1 MKPILVV
8 DWRADCIAALADLL
22 LAPDGPGAPG
32 GADLRRCLV
41 VFPHRRPA
49 RHLMHHL
56 ATRADVPK
64 PLFLPEMTAV
74 DQWLPALARE
84 LDPAPL
90 RTAGLLDRV
99 GLLREAVAAL
109 PRPGPLR
116 ALAAAPERFF
126 PWGRHLAGLM
136 EELLR
141 HGAGPQDMHHLQGEV
156 HDTAAA
162 LLERLRAIHDGYLR
176 ALEARGWTTPGL
188 DAARVARRADELP
201 ALLAG
206 RRILLVGFHAP
217 TGTEMAVLRALAAAG
232 TAQVVWHSDPAL
244 AQAPGR
250 VHWACREHAR
260 WLRDWGAR
268 AELLG
273 PPSPDTRETPPTVRF
288 HEGFDLHSQL
298 DALRGVLDD
307 MAGPPAQATQNG
319 RKQDTPKPGAHGDTA
334 VILPDSGALMPVLHH
349 LPVKDVN
356 ISMGYPL
363 ARSSLLRLVETV
375 LRLQE
380 TSPGPGRYAW
390 REVVALIR
398 HPYVKMLEPRPGL
411 PLRGLLREM
420 EQAVRR
426 GGTVF
431 APLAWAPDPAT
442 LPEGTLPP
450 EADPQEALALLHE
463 TLTACLTAFEG
474 LGSLEALGRALL
486 GLARALVP
494 EGGEQTWHRFPVDAE
509 CLYRLTA
516 VVVPALT
523 DSHVSRDPAGRATLF
538 SILRQMLAAERVP
551 FEAEPLTGLQVLGM
565 LESRLL
571 RFARVCVL
579 DATEEHLPGPPAHDP
594 LLPDPLRG
602 LLGLPDARQR
612 AQVAAHNFHRLVAG
626 AREVHLFYH
635 TGVSGSG
642 PLGGRSVRSRFVEQL
657 LWEEEKRQGRVIR
670 GNDGGPLETLAL
682 PVRPLPRPTP
692 GVAKTAPILARLDTL
707 LVTRV
712 LSPTLLDDYLACPLR
727 FFHKRLTPLRE
738 PDTVSED
745 GDQRELGILIHAV
758 LKDFLAPLRQ
768 QRVNLAEQD
777 PAPLMDA
784 FSARLEAA
792 PFFIQMPYDLRL
804 GLRAVGRERLR
815 RFLASSPETTIVLLE
830 QPVEAPLAVDGL
842 GVRLGGVLDRV
853 DQRPEGAVVLD
864 YKTGSLA
871 PPPLKAWSND
881 ALWERVEA
889 WEPGQDPGLLADL
902 EAALHS
908 LQLPLYAWLHWR
920 ETDTLPAD
928 AAWVELRADGGE
940 KPLFGPKA
948 EAETRETAITE
959 LTPLAVRLL
968 VRHMRG
974 AERFEAAPGPH
985 CQWCR
990 FGFSCPLPAKA
1001 GTSR

>member
-1 MKPILVV
+1 MKPVLVV
-8 DWRADCIAALADLL
+8 DWRADFIAALADLL
-22 LAPDGPGAPG
+22 LARG
-32 GADLRRCLV
+32 GADLRGCLV

-49 RHLMHHL
+49 RHLMHRL

-64 PLFLPEMTAV
+64 PLFLPRMTAV

-99 GLLREAVAAL
+99 GLLREVVAAL
-109 PRPGPLR
+109 PRPGLLGG
-116 ALAAAPERFF
+116 LAGAPERFF

-141 HGAGPQDMHHLQGEV
+141 HGATPQDLHHLQGEV

-162 LLERLRAIHDGYLR
+162 LLERLRAIHDAYLR
-176 ALEARGWTTPGL
+176 ALAHQGWTTPGL
-188 DAARVARRADELP
+188 DAARVARRAGELP

-206 RRILLVGFHAP
+206 RQVLLAGFHAP
-217 TGTEMAVLRALAAAG
+217 TGAEMAVLRALAEAG
-232 TAQVVWHSDPAL
+232 AAQVVWHSDPAL
-244 AQAPGR
+244 AQAPDR

-260 WLRDWGAR
+260 WLADWGAR
-268 AELLG
+268 AEILG
-273 PPSPDTRETPPTVRF
+273 PVSQEPPATVRF

-298 DALRGVLDD
+298 GALRTVLDTPGTQAHQD
-307 MAGPPAQATQNG
+307 APPAPA
-319 RKQDTPKPGAHGDTA
+319 RPHADTA
-334 VILPDSGALMPVLHH
+334 VVLPDTGSLMPVLHH
-349 LPVKDVN
+349 LPMKDVN

-398 HPYVKMLEPRPGL
+398 HPYVKMLEPRPEL

-420 EQAVRR
+420 ERAIRQ

-431 APLAWAPDPAT
+431 APLEWTPDPAA

-450 EADPQEALALLHE
+450 DADPGQALDLLREALA
-463 TLTACLTAFEG
+463 ACLTAFEG
-474 LGSLEALGRALL
+474 LGSLEALGQALL
-486 GLARALVP
+486 GLAQALVP

-523 DSHVSRDPAGRATLF
+523 DSHISRDPAGQDVLF

-579 DATEEHLPGPPAHDP
+579 DATEDKLPGPPAHDP

-635 TGVSGSG
+635 TGTSGSG

-657 LWEEEKRQGRVIR
+657 LWEEEKRQGRIIR
-670 GNDGGPLETLAL
+670 GDDGGPLATLAL
-682 PVRPLPRPTP
+682 PVRPLPRPAP
-692 GVAKTAPILARLDTL
+692 GVAKTPAIHARLATL
-707 LVTRV
+707 LATRA
-712 LSPTLLDDYLACPLR
+712 LSPSLLDDYLACPLR

-738 PDTVSED
+738 PDTVSEE
-745 GDQRELGILIHAV
+745 GDHRELGTLVHAV
-758 LKDFLAPLRQ
+758 LKDFLAPLRE
-768 QRVNLAEQD
+768 QRTDLAALD
-777 PAPLMDA
+777 PAPLLDA
-784 FSARLEAA
+784 FTTRLEAA
-792 PFFIQMPYDLRL
+792 PFFAQMAYDLRH

-830 QPVEAPLAVDGL
+830 HPVEAALAVDEL
-842 GVRLGGVLDRV
+842 DVRLHGVLDRV
-853 DQRPEGAVVLD
+853 DRRPGGDVVLD
-864 YKTGSLA
+864 YKTGALA
-871 PPPLKAWSND
+871 PPPLSAWRNT
-881 ALWERVEA
+881 ALWERVEE

-902 EAALHS
+902 HAALHS
-908 LQLPLYAWLHWR
+908 LQLPLYGWLYGRHAGF
-920 ETDTLPAD
+920 LPAD
-928 AAWVELRADGGE
+928 AAWVELRDSGAE
-940 KPLFGPKA
+940 KPLFGEGANPGER
-948 EAETRETAITE
+948 EAALTE

-968 VRHMRG
+968 VRHMR
-974 AERFEAAPGPH
+974 EEQRFEAAPGPH
-985 CQWCR
+985 CAWCP
-990 FGFSCPLPAKA
+990 FGFSCPLPGPRPRAR
-1001 GTSR
+1001 G

>member
-1 MKPILVV
+1 
-8 DWRADCIAALADLL
+8 
-22 LAPDGPGAPG
+22 
-32 GADLRRCLV
+32 
-41 VFPHRRPA
+41 
-49 RHLMHHL
+49 
-56 ATRADVPK
+56 
-64 PLFLPEMTAV
+64 
-74 DQWLPALARE
+74 
-84 LDPAPL
+84 
-90 RTAGLLDRV
+90 
-99 GLLREAVAAL
+99 
-109 PRPGPLR
+109 
-116 ALAAAPERFF
+116 
-126 PWGRHLAGLM
+126 
-136 EELLR
+136 
-141 HGAGPQDMHHLQGEV
+141 
-156 HDTAAA
+156 
-162 LLERLRAIHDGYLR
+162 
-176 ALEARGWTTPGL
+176 
-188 DAARVARRADELP
+188 
-201 ALLAG
+201 
-206 RRILLVGFHAP
+206 
-217 TGTEMAVLRALAAAG
+217 
-232 TAQVVWHSDPAL
+232 
-244 AQAPGR
+244 
-250 VHWACREHAR
+250 
-260 WLRDWGAR
+260 
-268 AELLG
+268 
-273 PPSPDTRETPPTVRF
+273 
-288 HEGFDLHSQL
+288 
-298 DALRGVLDD
+298 

-390 REVVALIR
+390 REVVAFLR
-398 HPYVKMLEPRPGL
+398 HPYLKMLEPRPGL

-420 EQAVRR
+420 EQAIRR

-516 VVVPALT
+516 VIVPALT

-657 LWEEEKRQGRVIR
+657 LWRRKNARAASSAATTV
-670 GNDGGPLETLAL
+670 GPWKPGPARTPPA
-682 PVRPLPRPTP
+682 PPTP
-692 GVAKTAPILARLDTL
+692 GVAKTSPILARLDTL
-707 LVTRV
+707 LATRA

-889 WEPGQDPGLLADL
+889 WEPGRTPACGRPGSRPAQPAT
-902 EAALHS
+902 AALRLAALARNGH
-908 LQLPLYAWLHWR
+908 
-920 ETDTLPAD
+920 PARRRGL
-928 AAWVELRADGGE
+928 VELRADGGKSRSSAP
-940 KPLFGPKA
+940 KPKPK
-948 EAETRETAITE
+948 
-959 LTPLAVRLL
+959 
-968 VRHMRG
+968 
-974 AERFEAAPGPH
+974 
-985 CQWCR
+985 
-990 FGFSCPLPAKA
+990 PARRP
-1001 GTSR
+1001 SPN

>member
-1 MKPILVV
+1 MKPILVA

-22 LAPDGPGAPG
+22 LGPNGPG

-64 PLFLPEMTAV
+64 PLFLPRMTAV

-141 HGAGPQDMHHLQGEV
+141 HGATPQDLHHLQGEV

-176 ALEARGWTTPGL
+176 ALDARGWTTPGL

-206 RRILLVGFHAP
+206 WQVFLVGFHAP
-217 TGTEMAVLRALAAAG
+217 TGTEMAVLRALAEAE

-244 AQAPGR
+244 ARNPAR
-250 VHWACREHAR
+250 AHWACREHAR
-260 WLRDWGAR
+260 WLADWHAR
-268 AELLG
+268 AEPLG
-273 PPSPDTRETPPTVRF
+273 PAAQDTAPAVRF

-298 DALRGVLDD
+298 GALRAVLAD
-307 MAGPPAQATQNG
+307 
-319 RKQDTPKPGAHGDTA
+319 PGARQGHGDTA
-334 VILPDSGALMPVLHH
+334 VILPDTGALMPVLHH

-420 EQAVRR
+420 ERAIRR

-431 APLAWAPDPAT
+431 APLDWAPDPAA

-450 EADPQEALALLHE
+450 EADPEQALALLRE
-463 TLTACLTAFEG
+463 ALEACLTAFEG

-523 DSHVSRDPAGRATLF
+523 DSHISRDPAGQGVLF

-579 DATEEHLPGPPAHDP
+579 DATEEHLPGSPAHDP
-594 LLPDPLRG
+594 LLPDPLRA

-657 LWEEEKRQGRVIR
+657 LWEEEKRLGRIVR
-670 GNDGGPLETLAL
+670 GNDGGPLDTLAL

-692 GVAKTAPILARLDTL
+692 GLAKTPAIHARLQRL
-707 LVTRV
+707 LTTRA
-712 LSPTLLDDYLACPLR
+712 LSPSLLDDYLACPLR

-745 GDQRELGILIHAV
+745 GDHRELGTLVHAV
-758 LKDFLAPLRQ
+758 LKDFLAPLRE
-768 QRVNLAEQD
+768 RRTNLAALD
-777 PAPLMDA
+777 PAPLLDE

-792 PFFIQMPYDLRL
+792 PFFRQMPYDLRL

-815 RFLASSPETTIVLLE
+815 RFLASSPETTVVLLE
-830 QPVEAPLAVDGL
+830 HPVQAALAVDAL
-842 GVRLGGVLDRV
+842 DVRLEGTLDRV
-853 DQRPEGAVVLD
+853 DRRPGGDVVLD
-864 YKTGSLA
+864 YKTGALA
-871 PPPLKAWSND
+871 PPPLSAWRD
-881 ALWERVEA
+881 EALWERVEA
-889 WEPGQDPGLLADL
+889 WEPGRDPGLLADL
-902 EAALHS
+902 HAALRGV
-908 LQLPLYAWLHWR
+908 QLPLYGWLYWQT
-920 ETDTLPAD
+920 TDILPAN
-928 AAWVELRADGGE
+928 AAWVELRDSGAE
-940 KPLFGPKA
+940 KPLFGERMVPH
-948 EAETRETAITE
+948 ERETALTE

-968 VRHMRG
+968 VRHMRED
-974 AERFEAAPGPH
+974 ERFEAAPGPH
-985 CQWCR
+985 CAWCP
-990 FGFSCPLPAKA
+990 FGFSCPLPGPRPRAR
-1001 GTSR
+1001 G

>member
-1 MKPILVV
+1 MMPVLVA

-22 LAPDGPGAPG
+22 LAPG
-32 GADLRRCLV
+32 GTDLRRCLV

-84 LDPAPL
+84 LDPEPL

-116 ALAAAPERFF
+116 DLAGAPERFF

-141 HGAGPQDMHHLQGEV
+141 HGANPQDLHHLQGEV
-156 HDTAAA
+156 DDTAAA
-162 LLERLRAIHDGYLR
+162 LLERLRAIHDAYLR
-176 ALEARGWTTPGL
+176 ALAARGWTTPGL

-206 RRILLVGFHAP
+206 RRVLLVGFHAP
-217 TGTEMAVLRALAAAG
+217 TGTEMAVLRALAEAG
-232 TAQVVWHSDPAL
+232 TAQLVWHSDPAL
-244 AQAPGR
+244 AGNPGR

-260 WLRDWGAR
+260 WLADWGAR

-273 PPSPDTRETPPTVRF
+273 PARQGEPPVVRF

-298 DALRGVLDD
+298 DALRTML
-307 MAGPPAQATQNG
+307 AGAEA
-319 RKQDTPKPGAHGDTA
+319 ADTA
-334 VILPDSGALMPVLHH
+334 VVLPDTGALMPVLHH
-349 LPVKDVN
+349 LPAKDVN

-390 REVVALIR
+390 RDVVALVR

-420 EQAVRR
+420 ERAVRA

-431 APLAWAPDPAT
+431 APLAWEPDPRT

-450 EADPQEALALLHE
+450 EADPGEALALLRE
-463 TLTACLTAFEG
+463 ALGACLTAFETPGTLEDLG
-474 LGSLEALGRALL
+474 LALL

-516 VVVPALT
+516 TVVPALT
-523 DSHVSRDPAGRATLF
+523 DSHVSRDPAGRQTLF

-571 RFARVCVL
+571 RFSRVFVL
-579 DATEEHLPGPPAHDP
+579 DATEDKLPGPPAHDP

-612 AQVAAHNFHRLVAG
+612 AQVAAYNFHRLVAG
-626 AREVHLFYH
+626 AREVHLLYH
-635 TGVSGSG
+635 TGTSGSG

-657 LWEEEKRQGRVIR
+657 LWEEEKRQGRIIR
-670 GNDGGPLETLAL
+670 GDDGGPLETLAL
-682 PVRPLPRPTP
+682 PVRPLPRPAP
-692 GVAKTAPILARLDTL
+692 GVAKTGPILARLNTL
-707 LVTRV
+707 LATRA
-712 LSPTLLDDYLACPLR
+712 LSASLLDDYLSCPLR

-745 GDQRELGILIHAV
+745 GDHRELGVLVHAA
-758 LKDFLAPLRQ
+758 LRDFLAPLRQ
-768 QRVNLAEQD
+768 RRVDLAALD
-777 PAPLMDA
+777 PAPLLDD
-784 FSARLEAA
+784 FGARLEAA
-792 PFFIQMPYDLRL
+792 PFFAQMAYDLRL
-804 GLRAVGRERLR
+804 GLQTVGRERLR
-815 RFLASSPETTIVLLE
+815 RFLASSPQTTIILLE
-830 QPVEAPLAVDGL
+830 HPVEAPLAVDGL
-842 GVRLGGVLDRV
+842 GLRLHGILDRV
-853 DQRPEGAVVLD
+853 DRRQDGDVVLD
-864 YKTGSLA
+864 YKTGTLA
-871 PPPLKAWSND
+871 PPPLSLWRNQ

-889 WEPGQDPGLLADL
+889 WEPGRDPGLLTDL
-902 EAALHS
+902 AAALHS
-908 LQLPLYAWLHWR
+908 LQLPLYGWLYWKD
-920 ETDTLPAD
+920 TGTLPAD
-928 AAWVELRADGGE
+928 AAWVELRDSGDE
-940 KPLFGPKA
+940 KPLFGNAVPA
-948 EAETRETAITE
+948 EERETALTE

-968 VRHMRG
+968 VRHMRED
-974 AERFEAAPGPH
+974 ERFEAAPGPH
-985 CQWCR
+985 CQWCP
-990 FGFSCPLPAKA
+990 FGFSCPLPAKS
-1001 GTSR
+1001 GNRR